1 LFPNINNT
9 NMDIQNLIR
18 SRRTIHDYVSE
29 DFISRDDIKSIIET
43 ACWAPNHH
51 LTEPWHYYLLGQE
64 TIDEVCEL
72 NRSILLETKGKEVA
86 EEKTERWKKI
96 PGWLVVT
103 CNKSNDQLRFMEDYA
118 ACACAMQNIM
128 LSLWEKGFGSKWS
141 TGEITRKKEF
151 YDSVWI
157 DQSLEQIMGILW
169 YGKPDLIP
177 QTARQPVAQFITELP

>member
-1 LFPNINNT
+1 
-9 NMDIQNLIR
+9 MDIQNLIR

-96 PGWLVVT
+96 PGWVVVT